1 VQAES
6 LSLRNKLQGALPLVD
21 HFLQG
26 LSLRSLLEEQIA
38 PAHYVAALELLVKSV
53 LIQPNALYRIE
64 AWAQPYDPA
73 LRPTQHL
80 GDDALG
86 RALDRLFEADRAS
99 LLTTLVVQAVR
110 AFDVQTAQIHND
122 STSIKFSGAYARQ
135 KPNAVQLRRGFSK
148 DHRPDLKQLIY
159 SLSVSADGAV
169 PVHFK
174 AYAGNQTDDGTH
186 WETWQCLCRLL
197 GRSDFLYVADCKLC
211 VSQTLLRLDQ
221 EQGRF
226 ITILPRNRSE
236 VGAFAQQA
244 ADCQVRWE
252 PLWTRRAGRR
262 HQRREVFESAAG
274 LYQMQ
279 EGFRI
284 HWFRSSEKRL
294 YDAQDRQD
302 RIAVARQRLE
312 GLNERRGRGPKTE
325 PAVRRAAENLLIRY
339 RVGDWVEY
347 HIALQQKAQFVQT
360 TRGKPSA
367 QTAYRRVVKTIP
379 VVSTTQNAAAIAR
392 SQTTDGTFPLVT
404 NTDLSALEV
413 LKKYKYQPHLEKRH
427 FLNKSVLEISPVF
440 LKKNTRI
447 EALMFIFFIAELV
460 AALIERAIRQNMTR
474 RHIKAIPILP
484 EGRYSKTPSYAQILD
499 TFAARAKCELYQDNQ
514 LVKVFV
520 QPLTEIEQAVL
531 DLLDV
536 DAAVYR

>member
-1 VQAES
+1 
-6 LSLRNKLQGALPLVD
+6 
-21 HFLQG
+21 
-26 LSLRSLLEEQIA
+26 
-38 PAHYVAALELLVKSV
+38 
-53 LIQPNALYRIE
+53 
-64 AWAQPYDPA
+64 
-73 LRPTQHL
+73 
-80 GDDALG
+80 
-86 RALDRLFEADRAS
+86 LDRLFEADRAS

-274 LYQMQ
+274 L
-279 EGFRI
+279 
-284 HWFRSSEKRL
+284 
-294 YDAQDRQD
+294 
-302 RIAVARQRLE
+302 
-312 GLNERRGRGPKTE
+312 
-325 PAVRRAAENLLIRY
+325 
-339 RVGDWVEY
+339 
-347 HIALQQKAQFVQT
+347 
-360 TRGKPSA
+360 
-367 QTAYRRVVKTIP
+367 
-379 VVSTTQNAAAIAR
+379 
-392 SQTTDGTFPLVT
+392 
-404 NTDLSALEV
+404 
-413 LKKYKYQPHLEKRH
+413 
-427 FLNKSVLEISPVF
+427 
-440 LKKNTRI
+440 
-447 EALMFIFFIAELV
+447 
-460 AALIERAIRQNMTR
+460 
-474 RHIKAIPILP
+474 
-484 EGRYSKTPSYAQILD
+484 
-499 TFAARAKCELYQDNQ
+499 
-514 LVKVFV
+514 
-520 QPLTEIEQAVL
+520 
-531 DLLDV
+531 
-536 DAAVYR
+536 